1 MTFSNQQEVSGKA
14 RPRGS
19 RSGLVA
25 WQVESATRTSAAL
38 SKALEELRSSHPKM
52 HITERA
58 LCKLAG
64 LKSTIA
70 LHSTANSEC
79 LGELRK
85 HNQSLKV
92 QPTSDTL
99 VHTQNSKDRDELI
112 LRQDAEISY
121 LLTQNQKLK
130 RQVKNLKA
138 RLATVI

>member
-1 MTFSNQQEVSGKA
+1 MTFNNPQEISGKA

-25 WQVESATRTSAAL
+25 RQVESATRTSAAL
-38 SKALEELRSSHPKM
+38 SKALEELRLSRPEM

-64 LKSTIA
+64 LKSTMA

-79 LGELRK
+79 LNELRK
-85 HNQSLKV
+85 HNQSLKK
-92 QPTSDTL
+92 QLTSDTP
-99 VHTQNSKDRDELI
+99 VHSQDPKDRDKLI

-130 RQVKNLKA
+130 RQVKTLKA
-138 RLATVI
+138 RLATLI